1 MEQRRFGRTGFDI
14 SAFTLG
20 GGIVGGIL
28 INAPEETRLQA
39 LRRIVAAGCT
49 WIDTAGDY
57 GGGESELALGRL
69 LPEVTPRP
77 RLSTKVR
84 LDVSR
89 LDDLEGQIRRSIE
102 LSLER
107 LRLDRVEVF
116 QLHNQISATPA
127 AGMISPHDVLRP
139 GGVADIFDQLRQE
152 GLFDAF
158 GFTGLGEAKAII
170 EVLDSGR
177 FDTVQVYYNMLNPSA
192 GQAMP
197 QGWSGQDF
205 SGVIDACKRHD
216 VGTMAIRVLA
226 AGVLATDER
235 HGREVIVTRDTDLD
249 REQAHARLLFE
260 RLGDAHGTRAQTA
273 IRYALTNPELST
285 LVVGVATLEQL
296 DEALVS
302 IGAGPLPESVMAQIT
317 AAYAHGF

>member
-1 MEQRRFGRTGFDI
+1 MQQRRFGRTGFDI

-28 INAPEETRLQA
+28 ISAPEDTRLEA
-39 LRRIVAAGCT
+39 LQRIVAAGCT

-69 LPEVTPRP
+69 LPEVTPHP
-77 RLSTKVR
+77 RLSTKFR
-84 LDVSR
+84 LDMSR
-89 LDDLEGQIRRSIE
+89 LDDLEGQVRRAIE
-102 LSLER
+102 TSLER

-116 QLHNQISATPA
+116 QLHNQVSATPA
-127 AGMISPHDVLRP
+127 AGMISPHDVLRQD
-139 GGVADIFDQLRQE
+139 GVADIFDRLREE
-152 GLFDAF
+152 GLFDAI
-158 GFTGLGEAKAII
+158 GFTGLGDAAAIV

-177 FDTVQVYYNMLNPSA
+177 FDTVQVYFNMLNPSA

-197 QGWSGQDF
+197 HGWSGQDF
-205 SGVIDACKRHD
+205 SGVLDACKRHD

-249 REQAHARLLFE
+249 REQARARLLFD
-260 RLGDAHGTRAQTA
+260 RVGDAHGTRAQTA
-273 IRYALTNPELST
+273 IRYALTNPALST

-296 DEALVS
+296 DEALAA
-302 IGAGPLPESVMAQIT
+302 IEAGPLPDDALAKVTAGHAQ
-317 AAYAHGF
+317 AD

>member
-1 MEQRRFGRTGFDI
+1 MQHRRFGRTGFDI

-28 INAPEETRLQA
+28 INAPEDTRLEA

-84 LDVSR
+84 LDTSR

-102 LSLER
+102 VSLER

-116 QLHNQISATPA
+116 QLHNPISNTPA
-127 AGMISPHDVLRP
+127 AGMIPPDLVLRP
-139 GGVADIFDQLRQE
+139 GGVADIFDRLREE
-152 GLFDAF
+152 GLFDAI

-177 FDTVQVYYNMLNPSA
+177 LDAVQVYYNMLNPSA
-192 GQAMP
+192 GHAMP
-197 QGWSGQDF
+197 AGWGGQDF

-249 REQAHARLLFE
+249 REQARARQLFE
-260 RLGDAHGTRAQTA
+260 RIGDAYGSRAQTA
-273 IRYALTNPELST
+273 IRYALTNEALST

-296 DEALVS
+296 DEALAA
-302 IGAGPLPESVMAQIT
+302 IEAGPLPDELLAGIAAAHAQ
-317 AAYAHGF
+317 AV